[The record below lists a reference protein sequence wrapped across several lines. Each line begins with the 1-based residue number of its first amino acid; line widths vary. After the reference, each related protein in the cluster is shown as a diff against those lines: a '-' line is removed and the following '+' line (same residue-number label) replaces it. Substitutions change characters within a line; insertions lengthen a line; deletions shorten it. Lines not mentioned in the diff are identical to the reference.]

1 MEDEVSKELVVP
13 IEKAEK
19 MIGWGESV
27 VLNIPVELIRPPVYG
42 QEIKFLVDSSELY
55 KCQDI
60 IKWFVRRRY
69 ERYGKQ
75 TGHI

>member
-1 MEDEVSKELVVP
+1 MEDEANKEAVVP

-27 VLNIPVELIRPPVYG
+27 VLNIPTELIRPPVCG
-42 QEIKFLVDSSELY
+42 QEIKFLVNSSELY

-60 IKWFVRRRY
+60 IKW
-69 ERYGKQ
+69 K
-75 TGHI
+75 TK

>member
-1 MEDEVSKELVVP
+1 MEDEVSKEIVVP

-27 VLNIPVELIRPPVYG
+27 MLNIPIELIRPPIYG
-42 QEIKFLVDSSELY
+42 QEIKFLVNSSELY

-60 IKWFVRRRY
+60 TKWFV
-69 ERYGKQ
+69 K
-75 TGHI
+75 

>member
-1 MEDEVSKELVVP
+1 MEDEVSKEVVVP

-27 VLNIPVELIRPPVYG
+27 VLNIPIELIRPPVYG
-42 QEIKFLVDSSELY
+42 QEIKFLVNSSELY

-60 IKWFVRRRY
+60 IKWFV
-69 ERYGKQ
+69 K
-75 TGHI
+75 